1 MKIADSKQGYLITTP
16 LAPLISSRLE
26 ALSRGEQMN
35 SSLHSIG
42 SFLRQRLG
50 LMPSSSKRNQFDVV
64 VSGYSLEAESK
75 PAPVLNRRAVGILYA
90 DIVDYA
96 RLSELDEEGT
106 HRRLVECMHLMRTQ
120 VAAHNGRV
128 AHYAGDAIL
137 ADFKDADSALHC
149 AISVQLS
156 ARQWNATL
164 PGERQVRLRIG
175 VNFGDVIIDR
185 GDIYGN
191 AVNLAARLEK
201 LADSGGICVSH
212 AVRNELENHPS
223 YCFIAMGKRYVKN
236 IGEPVQAYWIECES
250 GMSAEADIS
259 GGASES
265 AVAR

>member
-1 MKIADSKQGYLITTP
+1 VKTVETKQGYLIVTP
-16 LAPLISSRLE
+16 LSPPISPRLE
-26 ALSRGEQMN
+26 ALSRGEPMN
-35 SSLHSIG
+35 SSLRSIG

-50 LMPSSSKRNQFDVV
+50 LMPSSSNLNNFDIV
-64 VSGYSLEAESK
+64 VSGYSLPSEAK
-75 PAPVLNRRAVGILYA
+75 PAPVLNRKAVGILYA

-106 HRRLVECMHLMRTQ
+106 HRRLLESMHLMRTE
-120 VAAHNGRV
+120 VTAHDGRI

-137 ADFKDADSALHC
+137 AEFKDADSALHC

-164 PGERQVRLRIG
+164 PLEQQVRLRIG
-175 VNFGDVIIDR
+175 VNFGDVIVDQ

-201 LADSGGICVSH
+201 LAESGGICVSRS
-212 AVRNELENHPS
+212 VRSELDNHPS

-236 IGEPVQAYWIECES
+236 IAEPVQAYWIECES
-250 GMSAEADIS
+250 GLPTRADSAD
-259 GGASES
+259 GANKS
-265 AVAR
+265 AVTP